1 MPHRWATG
9 PQQKA
14 SVPATTGREVSLMNV
29 IEKLIDQALE
39 EDIGP
44 ADITTESLVPF
55 DSMGSG
61 EIVAKESV
69 VLAGLDISRKV
80 FERLD
85 PDISWRPRYRDGE
98 AATGGATVV
107 ELFGRLAALLT
118 AERVALNFL
127 QRLSGIA
134 TLTRSYRDKLG
145 DGIVRLVDTRKTT
158 PGWRVLEK
166 YAVRVGG
173 AGNHR
178 MGLYDGVLIKDNH
191 IAACGGIKTAVVRV
205 RQRIS
210 HLMKV
215 EVEVTTL
222 DEVREALAVGVD
234 IIMLDNMAPSKIREA
249 VRIIDKRA
257 VVEVSGGVTDI
268 TLEELART
276 GVDIIS
282 VGALTHSARSI
293 DLSMRISASG
303 KRHLPSRIDNDSD
316 P

>member
-1 MPHRWATG
+1 
-9 PQQKA
+9 
-14 SVPATTGREVSLMNV
+14 MNA

-44 ADITTESLVPF
+44 ADITTESLVPV
-55 DSMGSG
+55 DLVGSG

-85 PDISWRPRYRDGE
+85 PDISWKPRYRDGE
-98 AATGGATVV
+98 AAVDGATVV
-107 ELFGRLAALLT
+107 ELFGRLGALLS

-134 TLTRSYRDKLG
+134 TLTRTYSDKLG
-145 DGIVRLVDTRKTT
+145 SSNVRLVDTRKTT
-158 PGWRVLEK
+158 PGWRALEK

-173 AGNHR
+173 ANNHR

-191 IAACGGIKTAVVRV
+191 IAACGGIKTAVACV

-210 HLMKV
+210 HLMKI

-222 DEVREALAVGVD
+222 GEAREALEVGVD
-234 IIMLDNMAPSKIREA
+234 IIMLDNMTPLKIREA
-249 VRIIDKRA
+249 VALINKRA
-257 VVEVSGGVTDI
+257 VVEVSGGITDI
-268 TLEELART
+268 TLEELAKT

-282 VGALTHSARSI
+282 VGALTHSARSV
-293 DLSMRISASG
+293 DLSMRISASN
-303 KRHLPSRIDNDSD
+303 I
-316 P
+316 